1 MDAREQPALVREPLI
16 HISMDAREQP
26 AMGRKRLSSGLI
38 IVHPNLGNQ
47 GDLKKGDV
55 EASLAE
61 KENYTA
67 CDWTVKVAHASHS
80 CTMMRFD
87 FCTFVLLQRRDG
99 RTCTEVN
106 ITSTRN

>member
-1 MDAREQPALVREPLI
+1 MPNYNVWHVCEYGAVLEYD
-16 HISMDAREQP
+16 D
-26 AMGRKRLSSGLI
+26 SSGLI

-80 CTMMRFD
+80 CTMVRFD

-106 ITSTRN
+106 ITSTRNGNERG